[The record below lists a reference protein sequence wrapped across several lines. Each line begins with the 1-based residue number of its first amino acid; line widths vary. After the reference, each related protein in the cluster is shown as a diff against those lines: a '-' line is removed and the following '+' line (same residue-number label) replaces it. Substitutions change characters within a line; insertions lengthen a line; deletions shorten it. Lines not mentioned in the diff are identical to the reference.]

1 MLIERYLARETLRPV
16 IGIFTF
22 LIIVVLVFYASQLL
36 GRAALEGLPV
46 DVVLRMAALRLG
58 LFLDVLIPASLL
70 LGIVIGLGKL
80 QAAHEITALAAVG
93 AGRRRV
99 VRALVLMVISLALLV
114 ALASMLFR
122 PWAYSTLYELERELA
137 AELNIERVEPGRFQ
151 VGDDQWLIYA
161 EGQTNGGLEQVLV
174 RQRADQFSGLI
185 RAERLTQHPGEE
197 STSVRL
203 VFEGNVHSYTMS
215 PAGESDIVARFD
227 RFDITLPA
235 RDPPHREQLRR
246 SMKMAELADRPTPIE
261 MAELQWRL
269 SGPVTVVVLAL
280 AGLGLS
286 RINPRS
292 GQSARVLSAT
302 LAGTLYFS
310 AMGVVINWLE
320 QGQFP
325 PIPGA
330 FVVPLVVLGLL
341 AVRYWLVQRGPGA
354 PL

>member
-16 IGIFTF
+16 VGIFTF

-36 GRAALEGLPV
+36 GRAALEGLPM
-46 DVVLRMAALRLG
+46 DVVLLMAGLRLG
-58 LFLDVLIPASLL
+58 LFLDVLIPVSLL

-99 VRALVLMVISLALLV
+99 VRALVLMVVALALVV

-122 PWAYSTLYELERELA
+122 PWAYATLYELERELA
-137 AELNIERVEPGRFQ
+137 AELNIERIEPGRFQ

-161 EGQTNGGLEQVLV
+161 EGRANGGLEQVMV

-185 RAERLTQHPGEE
+185 RAERLTQEAAAEE
-197 STSVRL
+197 GAVRL

-227 RFDITLPA
+227 RFDILLAA
-235 RDPPHREQLRR
+235 REPPQREELRR
-246 SMKMAELADRPTPIE
+246 SMSMAELSDQPTAIE
-261 MAELQWRL
+261 LAELQWRL
-269 SGPVTVVVLAL
+269 SGPVTVLVLAL

-310 AMGVVINWLE
+310 ALGVVINWLE

-325 PIPGA
+325 ALPGA
-330 FVVPLVVLGLL
+330 FVVPLIVLCML
-341 AVRYWLVQRGPGA
+341 AVRYVLVQRGPGA